1 MGAALAAAVGCS
13 PSAKSEPQEGKP
25 PVAVETAR
33 IEKGDLNQAVDVVGT
48 LSPKF
53 EAAIRSEYSGVVTQ
67 VLVTEW
73 VPVKK
78 GQTMARLDSREAEAS
93 LLQVKAQA
101 SRDEREYERALKLKE
116 AGLMTAQGLEDA
128 KTRRDASTA
137 LLQLAQA
144 RLDKSVIRSP
154 MDGVV
159 AYRGVSVGDYVENM
173 GTPKPMFRIVD
184 NRLFDLTVTVP
195 SGKIH
200 SVEPGQLLTFTTD
213 AVPGRTFE
221 GRVAFIN
228 PSAEENSRAVQ
239 VMAEVPNPTGELRAD
254 LFVKGKIHTLS
265 RSGVLL
271 APRSALLTWDLE
283 SRKAEIFALED
294 GLARR
299 RSVETG
305 ADAGDLVEVV
315 SGLSSG
321 DTVVTR
327 GAFNLRDGDRV
338 AVVGSRGA

>member
-1 MGAALAAAVGCS
+1 
-13 PSAKSEPQEGKP
+13 
-25 PVAVETAR
+25 VAVETAR
-33 IEKGDLNQAVDVVGT
+33 IEKGDLNQAVAVVGT

-78 GQTMARLDSREAEAS
+78 GQIMARLDSREAEAS

-173 GTPKPMFRIVD
+173 GAPKPMFRIVD

-265 RSGVLL
+265 RQGVLL
-271 APRSALLTWDLE
+271 VPKAALLTWDLE
-283 SRKAEIFALED
+283 ARKADCFALEGD
-294 GLARR
+294 VAKRH
-299 RSVETG
+299 SVETG
-305 ADAGDLVEVV
+305 ADGGDLVEVV
-315 SGLSSG
+315 SGLGSG